1 MQLLEARIRE
11 AARNLLPAAPP
22 SSSSSS
28 SFSSTS
34 IGADGA
40 AEGGGE
46 ESLYHARLAEY
57 QELAARYDA
66 DPRFRDTV
74 EVRTA
79 QQCADEARS
88 GQMP

>member
-1 MQLLEARIRE
+1 M
-11 AARNLLPAAPP
+11 
-22 SSSSSS
+22 
-28 SFSSTS
+28 
-34 IGADGA
+34 
-40 AEGGGE
+40 EGGGE